1 MNEREKY
8 IIRAALI
15 YMQSNL
21 LDVNAA
27 FEDSWGGG
35 EVISVNGDEGSP
47 IAEGEVEELLK
58 AFQ

>member
-27 FEDSWGGG
+27 FEDEESDC
-35 EVISVNGDEGSP
+35 ISVNGDEGSP